1 MLLVRDEEL
10 ACVRVL
16 ARVRHGQD
24 PPFIMLE
31 VGGDLVVE
39 EPSID
44 RHASPPAGA
53 LRIAPLDGEEEER
66 TSERCV
72 RTARRRGRDDE
83 TTRDRSRTHLNH
95 KALDIPVE
103 PCPVVHA
110 RRAEAEEVFGW
121 RWWVVGEW
129 RTRMRGERDSYQI
142 EELPRTEARPSDRR
156 SSCAVCTPSS
166 RGWNGIPFENL
177 LWAEAL
183 KPSRRVARQPD

>member
-66 TSERCV
+66 ANERAL
-72 RTARRRGRDDE
+72 RENGE
-83 TTRDRSRTHLNH
+83 TTRTRRRETDSGRT
-95 KALDIPVE
+95 
-103 PCPVVHA
+103 
-110 RRAEAEEVFGW
+110 
-121 RWWVVGEW
+121 
-129 RTRMRGERDSYQI
+129 
-142 EELPRTEARPSDRR
+142 
-156 SSCAVCTPSS
+156 
-166 RGWNGIPFENL
+166 
-177 LWAEAL
+177 
-183 KPSRRVARQPD
+183 